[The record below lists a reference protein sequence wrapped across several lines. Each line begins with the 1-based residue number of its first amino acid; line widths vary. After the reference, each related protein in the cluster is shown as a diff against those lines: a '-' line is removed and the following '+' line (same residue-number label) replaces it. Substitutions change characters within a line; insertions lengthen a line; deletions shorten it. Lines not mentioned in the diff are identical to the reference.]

1 MDSRPWPRDTSREA
15 FERRSDALRLLG
27 TEGRLTAGLA
37 LCDEVR
43 EGLLEAAKARHP
55 GRPDEAVRQEVARLL
70 LGKELFN
77 RAFARAEEPG

>member
-1 MDSRPWPRDTSREA
+1 VESRPWSRDTDREA
-15 FERRSDALRLLG
+15 FTRRSEALRALG
-27 TEGRLTAGLA
+27 TEGRFAAGLA

-43 EGLLEAAKARHP
+43 EGLLEAARARHP

-70 LGKELFN
+70 LGEELFN